1 MNQTN
6 YRKFLTFWMCL
17 LVPFLTGQVLAQG
30 GEISGQVTDPAGQ
43 ALEGV
48 IITVKGEN
56 TGSVSDAEGRY
67 KVAVAGEDAV
77 LVFTYY
83 GFAQKEIAVGQQR
96 QIDVQMTQ
104 DVETLD
110 EVVIT
115 GYGSQEYVN
124 VTGSIAKVKGGDLA
138 NLPVSGATQALQG
151 RAPGVQV
158 VRNGGAPGNAGSIRV
173 RGTGTVNN
181 ADPLLVIDG
190 VPVGIGSSLN
200 DINPNDIE
208 SIEVLKDAS
217 AAAIYGNRGANG
229 VVIVTTKRGT
239 PNQPMRLNANMY
251 FGVSSS
257 VNELEMLDA
266 PTLAELRREA
276 FVNDGDPIIP
286 VWRSDTLLEF
296 KQQRTNWQD
305 ELLGNGFIQNYD
317 FSLSGGSARSNYY
330 FSGGYY
336 GEDGM
341 IENSLFDRFTVRLN
355 SDHQIADW
363 LKVGQNLTLI
373 RQSDK
378 NFNTNSAQSGLLWS
392 AIRFHPSLPVR
403 VSANDPISGHE
414 VGDYGSSALAPFGSE
429 FGDIN
434 NPIFTVDTEDGRTT
448 RNRLLGNIFA
458 EIEILDGLKLK
469 GNFAVDGTLSDLYDF
484 DVIIDRQIRTRS
496 RNNLTRQYNEGYSLL
511 AEYLLIYQKQFGNH
525 NIDFVAGYSAQQ
537 FFSEFYRAQKRDFS
551 NEDSTLRYF
560 NNGSNL
566 RSINGDAEE
575 NSLVSA
581 FGRLNYNFDDRYLF
595 TATFRADGNS
605 KFAPGNK
612 WGYFPGFSA
621 GWRIS
626 NEPFFNNEGF
636 ISNLKVTAGWGQLGS
651 DGGVTAL
658 QYLALISQG
667 RRYSFGGGEVVGA
680 NQSRI
685 PNENISW
692 ETAEL
697 LDFGL
702 NIGFLDNALLVD
714 LGYFIKDTRNMLLA
728 PPTVGTIGNAS
739 VPDQNVGEMR
749 NQGLETQV
757 EYRKLLGEF
766 TYSISANASFISNEV
781 TRLFDGNF
789 LASRTYGRPN
799 QEIARTFEGEP
810 LATFFGWRTDGL
822 YQSAEEVQSDPN
834 VANDPRRDAGLIQ
847 PGDVR
852 FVDINGD
859 GIIDNEDREI
869 IGSPHP
875 DVTYGLNANLQWK
888 GFDLTLFFLGA
899 AGVDIYNADR
909 MQGIDPTY
917 PFNMYAETVNRW
929 NGQGTSNEI
938 PRMTNNRDN
947 LNHRTSDLF
956 IESGDFFRLKNLT
969 LGYTL
974 PQVVSQKFKVN
985 NLRVYV
991 TGQNVFTLTGYSG
1004 IDPEL
1009 GYVDGNLQ
1017 LNVDYAQYPQARTF
1031 IFGINLGF

>member
-1 MNQTN
+1 M
-6 YRKFLTFWMCL
+6 KHLSFLKHFTVWTCL
-17 LVPFLTGQVLAQG
+17 LAFLMTVQSFAQG
-30 GEISGQVTDPAGQ
+30 IGIQGQITGPTGQ

-48 IITVKGEN
+48 TVTVKGAN
-56 TGSVSDAEGRY
+56 IGAISDAEGRY
-67 KVAVAGEDAV
+67 QLNVRDGNDI

-83 GFAQKEIAVGQQR
+83 GFTQQEIIVGDQR
-96 QIDVQMTQ
+96 QVDVQMTQ
-104 DVETLD
+104 DVQSLD

-115 GYGSQEYVN
+115 GYGSQEYAN
-124 VTGSIAKVKGGDLA
+124 VTGSISKVKGGDLA
-138 NLPVSGATQALQG
+138 NIPVSGATQALQG

-158 VRNGGAPGNAGSIRV
+158 VRNGGAPGNSGSIRI

-229 VVIVTTKRGT
+229 VVIVTTKRGV
-239 PNQPMRLNANMY
+239 PNQPLRLNASMFY
-251 FGVSSS
+251 GVNSP
-257 VNELEMLDA
+257 VNQIEVLDA

-276 FVNDGDPIIP
+276 YTNDGDPIAP
-286 VWRSDTLLEF
+286 VWRSDTLTAF

-305 ELLGNGFIQNYD
+305 ELLRTGVTQNYD
-317 FSLSGGSARSNYY
+317 FSLSGGSTNSNYY
-330 FSGGYY
+330 FSGAYY
-336 GEDGM
+336 REDGM
-341 IENSLFDRFTVRLN
+341 IQNSFFDRFTLRLN
-355 SDHQIADW
+355 SDHAVTDW

-373 RQSDK
+373 RQEDK
-378 NFNTNSAQSGLLWS
+378 GFNTNSAQSGLLWS
-392 AIRFHPSLPVR
+392 AIRFHPSLPVQ
-403 VSANDPISGHE
+403 VTANDPIPGHE

-434 NPIFTVDTEDGRTT
+434 NPIFTVDTEDARNT
-448 RNRLLGNIFA
+448 RNRLLGNVFL
-458 EIEILDGLKLK
+458 EIEILKGLKLK
-469 GNFAVDGTLSDLYDF
+469 GNFAVDGVLSDSYDF
-484 DVIIDRQIRTRS
+484 DVIIDRQIRTRP
-496 RNNLTRQYNEGYSLL
+496 RNNLTRSYNEGYSLL
-511 AEYLLIYQKQFGNH
+511 AEYLLTYQKQFGDH
-525 NIDFVAGYSAQQ
+525 NIDFVGGYSAQQ
-537 FFSEFYRAQKRDFS
+537 FYSEFFSARKRDFG
-551 NEDSTLRYF
+551 NEDSTLRFF

-575 NSLVSA
+575 NSLVSG
-581 FGRLNYNFDDRYLF
+581 FGRVNYNFKDRYLL

-605 KFAPGNK
+605 KFSPGNK

-626 NEPFFNNEGF
+626 NEPFFNDQGL
-636 ISNLKVTAGWGQLGS
+636 ISNLKIKAGWGQLGS
-651 DGGVTAL
+651 DGGVSSL

-667 RRYSFGGGEVVGA
+667 RRYSFGGQEVVGA

-702 NIGFLDNALLVD
+702 NVGFLDNALLLD

-749 NQGLETQV
+749 NQGLEAQLT
-757 EYRKLLGEF
+757 YRKLVGEF

-781 TRLFDGNF
+781 TKLFDGNF

-799 QEIARTFEGEP
+799 QEISRTFEGQP

-822 YQSAEEVQSDPN
+822 YQTVEEVNNDPN
-834 VANDPRRDAGLIQ
+834 ISNDPRRTAGLIQ

-852 FVDINGD
+852 FVDLNGD
-859 GIIDNEDREI
+859 GIIDDEDREI
-869 IGSPHP
+869 LGSPHP
-875 DVTYGLNANLQWK
+875 VATYGLNANAQWK

-899 AGVDIYNADR
+899 AGVDIFNADR

-917 PFNMYAETVNRW
+917 PFNMYAEVENRW

-947 LNHRTSDLF
+947 LNHRASDLF

-974 PQVVSQKFKVN
+974 PTTLTQKIKIRNV
-985 NLRVYV
+985 RVYA
-991 TGQNVFTLTGYSG
+991 TGQNVFTITNYSG

-1017 LNVDYAQYPQARTF
+1017 INVDYAQYPQARTF
-1031 IFGINLGF
+1031 IFGVNLGF